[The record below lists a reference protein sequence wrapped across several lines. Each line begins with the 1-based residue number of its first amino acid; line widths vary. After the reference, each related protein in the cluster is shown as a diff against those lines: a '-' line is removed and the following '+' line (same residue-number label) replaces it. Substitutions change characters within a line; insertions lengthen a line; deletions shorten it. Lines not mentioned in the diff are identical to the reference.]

1 MTRTQAF
8 FILLGAVNS
17 DLSFLAD
24 VANQERIRE
33 YDYGP
38 GAGGALELYLLRKN
52 FPLLVAKYRGSYINV
67 SNGSIYNNDTA
78 DIGLESSHG
87 VQQAYAQ
94 AGDSDREGLRDRGGR
109 VAVLPP
115 QPLRLRRQ
123 RRAARDRHRAPHD
136 HPAQPGS
143 AGVPDLELQPLGR
156 ATRGPR
162 CRG

>member
-1 MTRTQAF
+1 M
-8 FILLGAVNS
+8 NS

-38 GAGGALELYLLRKN
+38 GAGGSLELYLLRKN
-52 FPLLVAKYRGSYINV
+52 FPLLVARYRGSYINV

-87 VQQAYAQ
+87 IQQAQLKLEMPVFRHLAIG
-94 AGDSDREGLRDRGGR
+94 ADGVG
-109 VAVLPP
+109 VLPP

-123 RRAARDRHRAPHD
+123 RRAARDRQWGAARSP
-136 HPAQPGS
+136 S
-143 AGVPDLELQPLGR
+143 
-156 ATRGPR
+156 ATRK
-162 CRG
+162 RGCS